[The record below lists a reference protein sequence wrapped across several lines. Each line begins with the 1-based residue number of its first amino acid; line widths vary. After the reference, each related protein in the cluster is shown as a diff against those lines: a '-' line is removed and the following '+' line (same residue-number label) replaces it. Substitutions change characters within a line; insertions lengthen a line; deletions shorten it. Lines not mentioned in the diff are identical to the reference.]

1 MSECFAREFSKSVG
15 SLSEKEL
22 IRRFCGALK
31 PCMPPSPEGAGDD
44 CAVLPKGNFP
54 LENILSTSDAVI
66 LGRHFLPETSAFD
79 AGRKLLNR
87 NASDIASMGG
97 VPVYAM
103 TSSII
108 SPKISIEW
116 IEDFA
121 RGLKFAAQK
130 IGVKFVGGDVAR
142 GDGGFFS
149 MHLTLLGA
157 VQKPLLRSGAKCGDR
172 IFVTGALGAS
182 FESGRHLTFEPRL
195 KEGLFLAK
203 CANVS
208 ACTDLSDGLASD
220 IFDILADGESA
231 EIFADKIPVFD
242 FVGNSLKKSLCDGED
257 YELLF
262 TMSDM
267 SDFEAD
273 AFISKFKVAT
283 STEIS
288 EIGRIVSS
296 AGEKSKLYLIDA
308 WGVKTEFKDVGFSH
322 F

>member
-31 PCMPPSPEGAGDD
+31 PCMPPPPEGAGDD
-44 CAVLPKGNFP
+44 CAVLPKGSFP
-54 LENILSTSDAVI
+54 QKNILSTSDAVI

-116 IEDFA
+116 LEDFA

-130 IGVKFVGGDVAR
+130 IGVKFVGGDVAG

-149 MHLTLLGA
+149 MHLTLLGT
-157 VQKPLLRSGAKCGDR
+157 VGHPLLRSGAKRGDR
-172 IFVTGALGAS
+172 IFVTGSLGAS
-182 FESGRHLTFEPRL
+182 FESGRHLTFEPRI

-203 CANVS
+203 CGNVS

-220 IFDILADGESA
+220 IFDILPDGESA
-231 EIFADKIPVFD
+231 EIFADKVPIFD
-242 FVGNSLKKSLCDGED
+242 FSGNCLKKSLCDGED

-262 TMSDM
+262 TLSNMSDL
-267 SDFEAD
+267 EAD
-273 AFISKFKVAT
+273 AFIRNFKAAT
-283 STEIS
+283 STELS
-288 EIGRIVSS
+288 EIGRIVPS

-308 WGVKTEFKDVGFSH
+308 FGVKTEFKNTGFSH